1 MPKVK
6 SSNPGY
12 MQLFFNVDIN
22 ETDQEFY
29 FPKEESKHIVRV
41 LRKKEGDLLNIT
53 NGKGWLFE

>member
-1 MPKVK
+1 
-6 SSNPGY
+6 